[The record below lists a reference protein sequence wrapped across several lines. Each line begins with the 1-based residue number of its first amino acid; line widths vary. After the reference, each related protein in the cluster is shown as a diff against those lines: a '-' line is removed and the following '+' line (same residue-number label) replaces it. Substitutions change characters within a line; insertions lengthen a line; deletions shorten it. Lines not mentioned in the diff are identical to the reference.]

1 MLKKEVT
8 NKMLKKATA
17 LIARAQIKYGDL
29 IEMAPTKTKRNAA
42 IFKAI
47 QIEHDNEHPVK
58 DDLTEYWL
66 ISKLNDVAYYMKV
79 HRMTTSTIEID
90 IRYDDRVEITQG
102 KSVITL
108 NRNFNGYS
116 EPF

>member
-1 MLKKEVT
+1 MIKKEEI
-8 NKMLKKATA
+8 NKMLKKATK
-17 LIARAQIKYGDL
+17 LIAHAEIKYGDL
-29 IEMAPTKTKRNAA
+29 IEMASSKTKRNVA

-79 HRMTTSTIEID
+79 HRMTKTTIEID
-90 IRYDDRVEITQG
+90 ILHDDRVEITQG
-102 KSVITL
+102 RTVTTL
-108 NRNFNGYS
+108 NRNHNGYS
-116 EPF
+116 EKF